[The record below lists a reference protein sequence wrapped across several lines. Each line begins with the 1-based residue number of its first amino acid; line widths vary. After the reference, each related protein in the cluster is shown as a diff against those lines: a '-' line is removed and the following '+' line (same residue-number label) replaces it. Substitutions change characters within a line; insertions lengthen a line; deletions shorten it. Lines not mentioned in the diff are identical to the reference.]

1 MTRADANVRQA
12 VLLPALVLLGVVST
26 AVGSLGAPL
35 LPTIVT
41 DLHVSLATSQ
51 WALTISLIAG
61 AVAAP
66 LLGRLGG
73 GRRRRETILSALVV
87 VGAGCVLSA
96 LPWGFEWL
104 LVGRA
109 MQGVGLGLVPL
120 AITAARD
127 GLPEEK
133 QPSGIALIGVTT
145 AAGLGVGY
153 PVAGLITAY
162 AGLAAAFWVGALLTA
177 VTIAVSAWALP
188 PNPDRRPRR
197 LDAVGLGLLGVAIV
211 ALLLACSQGPQWGW
225 TSPALVSAVVVAVVV
240 TCAWTW
246 WELRHRTPLVDVRL
260 LRHPSVLAADLM
272 VVLVGAGIYPLLS
285 LVVRYTQT
293 PPHAGYGYGY
303 SAALAG
309 VMLVPYSIGSFV
321 ASRLAV
327 RAMRRFSLE
336 ALTAASSVVLIA
348 AMTLFLTSRAHLV
361 PLLMSMGLA
370 GFGIGVVFAVNPA
383 QIHRGVPPEE
393 TGSAN
398 SFYQVLR
405 YVGYSVGSALSATL
419 LVMHTSGGSNTP
431 AENGYAAAAWAGIL
445 ALVIAVAAALLL
457 SRTTGKRKDAGTERF
472 SAHSALGGDLPAR
485 RGLPAAA
492 ARHDSGCR
500 PHEDHLIQPGIKPLG

>member
-1 MTRADANVRQA
+1 MTRVNANVRQA

-35 LPTIVT
+35 LPTIVA

-51 WALTISLIAG
+51 WALTISLLAG

-66 LLGRLGG
+66 LLGRLGD
-73 GRRRRETILSALVV
+73 GRRRRETILCALAVV
-87 VGAGCVLSA
+87 ASGCVLSA
-96 LPWGFEWL
+96 LPLGFEWL
-104 LVGRA
+104 LAGRA
-109 MQGVGLGLVPL
+109 LQGVGLGLVPL

-127 GLPEEK
+127 GLPERK
-133 QPSGIALIGVTT
+133 QASGIALIGVTT

-162 AGLAAAFWVGALLTA
+162 GGLAAAFWFGAALTV
-177 VTIAVSAWALP
+177 VTIGMAAWALP

-197 LDAVGLGLLGVAIV
+197 LDAVGLALLTVAIV

-240 TCAWTW
+240 MCAWTW
-246 WELRHRTPLVDVRL
+246 WELRHRAPLVDVRL
-260 LRHPSVLAADLM
+260 LRHPSVLAADVM

-285 LVVRYTQT
+285 LVVRYAQT
-293 PPHAGYGYGY
+293 PVAAGYGYGY

-309 VMLVPYSIGSFV
+309 VMLVPYSVGSFV

-348 AMTLFLTSRAHLV
+348 AMVLFLTTRAHLV
-361 PLLMSMGLA
+361 PLLVCMGLA

-383 QIHRGVPPEE
+383 QIHRGVPPQE

-419 LVMHTSGGSNTP
+419 LVVHTPSGSNTP
-431 AENGYAAAAWAGIL
+431 RENGYDAAAWTGII

-457 SRTTGKRKDAGTERF
+457 NRSAGKRNSEGAQLFPGGPVF
-472 SAHSALGGDLPAR
+472 GGDVSARAGSGDPAR
-485 RGLPAAA
+485 SPASI
-492 ARHDSGCR
+492 RRRDV
-500 PHEDHLIQPGIKPLG
+500 